1 VVKLCITDQVR
12 FDNFDVSFCFSFCCY
27 PVGVGG
33 QEGFFYPANLIDPS
47 VGIQMNASGLMADPN
62 QVHQLQ
68 QQAQLAGFLPQ
79 FSGVNSLAG
88 NPLQTNYWQ
97 ANSPL
102 GDPNNQQPSASSAAG
117 MQQMYQNM
125 RIAAANMQGIPQMTG
140 ATGGNIDEQTARMMY
155 LANLNPV
162 QQMVAL
168 QQQAAAAGQRG
179 GLGGTVSTTNSA
191 GYGSLGSQ
199 AGAGPMP
206 GMIPRNLA
214 GQQSS
219 LQGGQQQGGLQGGES
234 MNMMGGGGGGGGMS
248 HGMSSLSFPANS
260 PMDDRQQQH
269 HSNSV
274 SPPNHYSSS
283 MMNSAGS
290 SGKMSNSSGNS
301 PNNSNMSN
309 YSNRD
314 NSGYNRDNN
323 RDYNSNNRRNNNGNN
338 SNSNNSNNNGNNPV
352 RDALV
357 EEFRSTFGKS
367 RQWQLKDLSNHIVA
381 FCQDQHGSRF
391 IQQRLEICSD
401 IDKQLVFD
409 EIYPSAQILMTDVFG
424 NYVLQ
429 KLFEYGT
436 PDQCETLASLLKGQ
450 AVQLS
455 MQMYGCRV
463 VQKALE
469 YVARD
474 RLVELVAEFDN
485 PQVSFVVTFLCS
497 FLTLSYLFLLSV
509 FFCLLFRC

>member
-1 VVKLCITDQVR
+1 MLSFVVYSSLD
-12 FDNFDVSFCFSFCCY
+12 
-27 PVGVGG
+27 VGG
-33 QEGFFYPANLIDPS
+33 QEGFFYPANIIDPS
-47 VGIQMNASGLMADPN
+47 VGIQMNAGGLLTDPN

-79 FSGVNSLAG
+79 FSGVNSISG
-88 NPLQTNYWQ
+88 NPLQANYWQ
-97 ANSPL
+97 SNSPL
-102 GDPNNQQPSASSAAG
+102 GDPNNQSSASTAAG

-155 LANLNPV
+155 LANLTPM

-179 GLGGTVSTTNSA
+179 GLGGNNSA
-191 GYGSLGSQ
+191 QNTAGFNSVGSQ
-199 AGAGPMP
+199 GAAGPMP

-219 LQGGQQQGGLQGGES
+219 LQGGQQQGGLQNGDS
-234 MNMMGGGGGGGGMS
+234 LNMMAGGGMNN
-248 HGMSSLSFPANS
+248 GMSSLSFPANS

-269 HSNSV
+269 SNSV

-283 MMNSAGS
+283 MMNSAGN
-290 SGKMSNSSGNS
+290 SGKLSNSSNNS

-309 YSNRD
+309 YSSRD
-314 NSGYNRDNN
+314 NSGYNSNNN
-323 RDYNSNNRRNNNGNN
+323 RDYNNNNRRNNNSN
-338 SNSNNSNNNGNNPV
+338 NSNNSNNNGNNPV

-469 YVARD
+469 YVGRD

-485 PQVSFVVTFLCS
+485 PQVSNCRDSES
-497 FLTLSYLFLLSV
+497 FFY
-509 FFCLLFRC
+509 